1 MRAAFGTLFYAALPL
16 LGKRSYDII
25 HGHFGPNGLKAA
37 FLLEAGLLRGKL
49 ITTFHGYDV
58 NVFPR
63 RYGFSVYRRLFI
75 RGDFYTANT
84 SFTTGRAIDL
94 GCPPERIVTLPV
106 GVSLAKFPFA
116 ERKLERTGE
125 IRILTVGTLIE
136 VKGIEFGIRAVARLA
151 HRRPMIRY
159 QIVGDGPLLRP
170 LGELARKLA
179 IADRVEFLGA
189 LPEDQLR
196 ECYRQTHIF
205 MLPGVIARS
214 GAQEGQ
220 GLVLVE
226 AQASGIPVIATRVGG
241 IPQTVLDGDSA
252 FLVPQ
257 RDVDALA
264 SKIRYLIE
272 HPQRWPEIGRAG
284 RRHVER
290 HFDIEKL
297 NDRLVDIY
305 RKVLDET
312 PL

>member
-1 MRAAFGTLFYAALPL
+1 
-16 LGKRSYDII
+16 
-25 HGHFGPNGLKAA
+25 
-37 FLLEAGLLRGKL
+37 
-49 ITTFHGYDV
+49 
-58 NVFPR
+58 
-63 RYGFSVYRRLFI
+63 
-75 RGDFYTANT
+75 
-84 SFTTGRAIDL
+84 
-94 GCPPERIVTLPV
+94 
-106 GVSLAKFPFA
+106 
-116 ERKLERTGE
+116 
-125 IRILTVGTLIE
+125 
-136 VKGIEFGIRAVARLA
+136 
-151 HRRPMIRY
+151 MIRY

-226 AQASGIPVIATRVGG
+226 AQASGIHVIATRVGG